1 MRKSPREEA
10 ERWLAQAA
18 VDLRW
23 VDHLVKEGGWHI
35 ACFLAQQVTE
45 KAIKAFLY
53 SQGEEIVLG
62 HSVERLCSAAKRF
75 QPRFAE
81 WAQRWTLLDSYYVA
95 TRYPNGLP
103 DGIPADVYTRDAA
116 AGALALAREAVEWVR
131 ELLDADEAS

>member
-23 VDHLVKEGGWHI
+23 VDHLVNEGGWHI

-53 SQGEEIVLG
+53 NQGEEVVLG
-62 HSVERLCSAAKRF
+62 HSVERLCSAAERF
-75 QPRFAE
+75 DPRFAE
-81 WAQRWTLLDSYYVA
+81 QAKRWVLFGQLLCGDPLSQWF
-95 TRYPNGLP
+95 
-103 DGIPADVYTRDAA
+103 
-116 AGALALAREAVEWVR
+116 AGRHSGRRVHARGSRRRACSG
-131 ELLDADEAS
+131 A